1 MHELS
6 LCDDLLGQVKT
17 IATQNNAQSVESITV
32 QIGALSGVE
41 PILLESAF
49 DLIKVGTI
57 AEQAKLILQT
67 SAVTVFCRVCGA
79 ESEVTVNN
87 LLCNACKSNETEV
100 IKGDELILASVALNC
115 PEQNSAMQS

>member
-6 LCDDLLGQVKT
+6 LCDDLLSQVNN
-17 IATQNNAQSVESITV
+17 IAAQNNAQSVESITV
-32 QIGALSGVE
+32 QVGELSGVE

-57 AEQAKLILQT
+57 AEQARLVLQT
-67 SAVTVFCRVCGA
+67 TAVVVFCRVCTA

-87 LLCNACKSNETEV
+87 LLCQACSSNQTEV
-100 IKGDELILASVALNC
+100 VKGNELILSSVALAC
-115 PEQNSAMQS
+115 ST